1 MGGNSVR
8 KIKERSR
15 MSLEA
20 ASIVCEQQ
28 ETVTSAQKDVFYWH
42 KQALEADK
50 TRSTSNLKHAEAIYN
65 INQNEGYKKLGTS
78 GYKSIAEYVQAEFN
92 RGASWTDK
100 MLRVYEKFT
109 VQLKVDQNTLESVG
123 FGKLGKLVSVV
134 NEDNVDE
141 VLEEA
146 KELTQQQIDK
156 KIKSDNGLQEN
167 EAKIDE
173 ENSRISFSAPKELA
187 KLFNELLKDAK
198 EYYAKDV
205 GVDAFKI
212 NDYQGLEII
221 LSFYNLSR
229 TVGQGIQYDLEQLL
243 KSIEKAHKIK
253 IEITREV
260 QDE

>member
-15 MSLEA
+15 MSLEV

-50 TRSTSNLKHAEAIYN
+50 TRSTS
-65 INQNEGYKKLGTS
+65 
-78 GYKSIAEYVQAEFN
+78 KSIAEYVQAEFN